1 MLDESLLR
9 ILACP
14 IDKGALLYFP
24 GTDVLFNPRLGR
36 TYPVTLDIPVLL
48 AEAGEQLAETARRAL
63 LHRAAHGDA
72 RPTAGAS
79 ISEVLATDVY

>member
-24 GTDVLFNPRLGR
+24 GRDVLFNPRLGR
-36 TYPVTLDIPVLL
+36 AYPVTLGIPVLL
-48 AEAGEQLAETARRAL
+48 ADAGEQLAETASRAL
-63 LHRAAHGDA
+63 LDQAANGEA

-79 ISEVLATDVY
+79 ISEVLAIEVH

>member
-24 GTDVLFNPRLGR
+24 GTAVLFNPRLGR

-48 AEAGEQLAETARRAL
+48 AEAGEQLEEAGRRAL
-63 LHRAAHGDA
+63 LDQAANGAA
-72 RPTAGAS
+72 RPTADAS
-79 ISEVLATDVY
+79 ISDILATDVY

>member
-14 IDKGALLYFP
+14 IDKGPLLYFP
-24 GTDVLFNPRLGR
+24 GTDVLLNPRLGR
-36 TYPVTLDIPVLL
+36 RYPVTLGIPVLL
-48 AEAGEQLAETARRAL
+48 AEAGEQLAETALRAL
-63 LHRAAHGDA
+63 LDQAANGTA

-79 ISEVLATDVY
+79 IPEILAADVH

>member
-24 GTDVLFNPRLGR
+24 GTDVLLNPRLGR

-48 AEAGEQLAETARRAL
+48 AEAGEQLAETALRAL
-63 LHRAAHGDA
+63 LDQATHGQA

-79 ISEVLATDVY
+79 ISEILAADAY